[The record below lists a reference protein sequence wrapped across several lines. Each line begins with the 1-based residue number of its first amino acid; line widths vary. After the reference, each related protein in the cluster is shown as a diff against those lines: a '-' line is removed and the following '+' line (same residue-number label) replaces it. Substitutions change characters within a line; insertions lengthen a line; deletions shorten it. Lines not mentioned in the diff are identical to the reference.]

1 MTTQIAAY
9 VCDGLPEGVG
19 GHQRG
24 VLTRL
29 CSSNRQQIGS
39 ENLMRRTLRFLACK
53 VTPVQQAHGQWRQ
66 HTQHAS
72 QPFNAPHLAL
82 FDAACGFQIRVRV
95 LHNPPVRIP
104 SDVLPRV
111 LKRRRRNRGQQNPF
125 QRLFSDGRVLFPDA

>member
-1 MTTQIAAY
+1 MATQIATH

-29 CSSNRQQIGS
+29 CGNNRQQIGS
-39 ENLMRRTLRFLACK
+39 ENLMRRTLRLPTCK
-53 VTPVQQAHGQWRQ
+53 VTQVQQAHGQWRQ

-82 FDAACGFQIRVRV
+82 FDAACGFQTRVRV
-95 LHNPPVRIP
+95 LHNPTVLLPP
-104 SDVLPRV
+104 DVLPRV
-111 LKRRRRNRGQQNPF
+111 LKRRRRN
-125 QRLFSDGRVLFPDA
+125 